1 MALHGKQVA
10 KVSVWHEV
18 VSIHFQLPHHLTL
31 FFLFSFLFSF
41 ILRLISMFITV
52 RVSLVFVVCEVGERK
67 NKGINDEV
75 MY

>member
-18 VSIHFQLPHHLTL
+18 VSIHFQLPHHLL
-31 FFLFSFLFSF
+31 PFFSFLFSF

-52 RVSLVFVVCEVGERK
+52 RVSLVFVVCEVGEKK
-67 NKGINDEV
+67 NKGINDDV